1 MPHLKGHHN
10 DNVPVIVAVKDENVQ
25 KFSDLLNC
33 EACRAEGITRENN
46 RNVWWISV
54 ASVGYPPQGHFCADR
69 KMRIGRRDIFS
80 SSHGLCDPDNIP
92 VESGGNNLHCLL
104 IFLTT
109 EAR

>member
-1 MPHLKGHHN
+1 M
-10 DNVPVIVAVKDENVQ
+10 KDEHVQ
-25 KFSDLLNC
+25 KFSDLLNY
-33 EACRAEGITRENN
+33 EACIAEGITRENN
-46 RNVWWISV
+46 LKVLWISV

-69 KMRIGRRDIFS
+69 KMRIERRDIFS